1 MPANP
6 RPACHWPSWNPDTN
20 RDSWIWS
27 DKQQKTRRKWW
38 STPKSNRNWHAVA
51 KQDLMQT
58 KRRLQLRH
66 FLVWDTSALC
76 TNSELNVKPLLSLI
90 TSNSVRFKGRQTQNR
105 RNPRELQSSH
115 FIWASSCF
123 LFLWSQPGS
132 CFLVLPVSHL
142 SFLSKHPARTIQLK
156 KQPGGR
162 TGSQMEAFRFDTI
175 SHNFLKKNSSIKCFT
190 FNCGSRVLLR
200 RQKINK

>member
-27 DKQQKTRRKWW
+27 DKHQKKKKKKRKHRKWW

-58 KRRLQLRH
+58 PPALLLSYVGHMCPVYQLWTRL
-66 FLVWDTSALC
+66 S
-76 TNSELNVKPLLSLI
+76 VKPLLSLI
-90 TSNSVRFKGRQTQNR
+90 TTGLQTINQNR
-105 RNPRELQSSH
+105 RNPREHQNSH

-142 SFLSKHPARTIQLK
+142 SFLSKHFARTIQPRLK

-162 TGSQMEAFRFDTI
+162 TGSQMEAFSFETV
-175 SHNFLKKNSSIKCFT
+175 SHNFFNSSIKCFT
-190 FNCGSRVLLR
+190 FNCSSRVLLKSYAR
-200 RQKINK
+200 K